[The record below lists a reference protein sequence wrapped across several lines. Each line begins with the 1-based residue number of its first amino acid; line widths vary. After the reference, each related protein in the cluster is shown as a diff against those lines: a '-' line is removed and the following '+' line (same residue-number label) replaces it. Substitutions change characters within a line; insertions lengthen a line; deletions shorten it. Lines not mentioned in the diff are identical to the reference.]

1 MFLPAEDGTGKSY
14 AEKQLEKIFQS
25 LYSYCRTK
33 MGSDQFTSTPFQIVV
48 KLGRMKY
55 KFHQFTFLQLLNNL
69 ISIVFI
75 SSMPYISKISIYLL
89 SSSRI
94 LEIILYRA
102 LNFLKTAVNFG
113 PEMFLYVFYMFLLFV
128 HAQGH
133 TLTFELNGLG
143 WTGP

>member
-1 MFLPAEDGTGKSY
+1 
-14 AEKQLEKIFQS
+14 
-25 LYSYCRTK
+25 

-113 PEMFLYVFYMFLLFV
+113 PEMLLYVFVYSCMLK
-128 HAQGH
+128 G
-133 TLTFELNGLG
+133 T
-143 WTGP
+143 P